1 MNINFDYISQFL
13 NDIYVDDDYLEL
25 RKFGLENNIP
35 IMKLESKEF
44 IKSLLK
50 IYKPKKILEIGTAI
64 GYSSLVMEKYSN
76 ADILTIEKSSD
87 MYEIALSNFKKY
99 NKNIKIINEDA
110 IKALNELEQGFDFV
124 FVDANKAHYK
134 DYFNRV
140 NDDLLIN
147 GGIIVCDNILFRGEV
162 TNDDLVEKRQ
172 ITIVKR
178 LRDFLSYITDLDG
191 IHTSVL
197 PIGDGITVS
206 IKEK

>member
-134 DYFNRV
+134 DYFNKV

-178 LRDFLSYITDLDG
+178 LRDFLSYITNLDG